1 MDRDRFEDL
10 KLTGQLPSPSSAAL
24 RVLLLTQDENVSLD
38 NMIEVI
44 QSDPALTGRLIQL
57 AASAVH
63 GSAVEITGV
72 KEAAVRI
79 GLRNV
84 FNIAMTFSLVSGN
97 RRGRCPAFDYDR
109 YWTHSLANAVAAQEI
124 SESLKLSLPEEAF
137 TLGMLANIG
146 SLALASAHPDVYA
159 SILGQVQSGAPSSL
173 IDLEQKHF
181 HMDHREVGAALLEEW
196 NLPARF
202 SDALLHHAG
211 NNVVHEDSAVT
222 EMLQVLVGATA
233 MANVCV
239 SGESKRVARW
249 GLLKRA
255 GRIMGADSDQMHA
268 IFDALLPKWASWNEM
283 LDLPLKQVCGS
294 AELEGRAQEAKV
306 HKAEIERLR
315 KPDGLRI
322 LAVDDDPVSLR
333 LLVLRLRKDGHS
345 VLVARDGREAL
356 ALYLEEGAQMIIA
369 DWSMPHMDGLQLC
382 NMIRSS
388 KEGQKLYFLLLTGHG
403 EEDRI
408 VEAFDAGVD
417 DYMVKGADGIPFKPE
432 LLRARIKPAVR
443 VIRLQEANDR
453 QAQDREQLNRQLDA
467 EKRKFQQAAMTD
479 ALTGMP
485 NRRAAMRRMDRE
497 WANSRRSG
505 KNFALISLDIDHFKL
520 VNDGHGHDVGDE
532 VLRATANAIHASLR
546 RGDTCARMGG
556 EEFLMICPSANT
568 EEGAMIVAERVR
580 EAVEANQVHFGG
592 YDSGVTVSMGVAL
605 RSESMQTICDML
617 KVADEALYLAK
628 GRGRNCAVMGY
639 SPGDSRRSA

>member
-1 MDRDRFEDL
+1 MDRERFEDL
-10 KLTGQLPSPSSAAL
+10 KLTGQLPSPSGAAL
-24 RVLLLTQDENVSLD
+24 RILLLTQDENVSLD
-38 NMIEVI
+38 SMVEVI

-57 AASAVH
+57 ASSVVH

-72 KEAAVRI
+72 KEAAVRL
-79 GLRNV
+79 GMRNV
-84 FNIAMTFSLVSGN
+84 FNIAMTFSLVAGN
-97 RRGRCPAFDYDR
+97 RSGRCPAFNYDQ
-109 YWTHSLANAVAAQEI
+109 YWAHSLANAVAAEQI
-124 SESLKLSLPEEAF
+124 SEMLKISLPVEVF

-159 SILGQVQSGAPSSL
+159 AILGQVQSGSPFSL
-173 IDLEQKHF
+173 VELEQKHF
-181 HMDHREVGAALLEEW
+181 QMDHREVGAALLEEW
-196 NLPARF
+196 NLPSRF
-202 SDALLHHAG
+202 SDALLHHTG
-211 NNVVHEDSAVT
+211 SNVVHEDQTVT

-233 MANVCV
+233 MANVCIA
-239 SGESKRVARW
+239 GDSKRVARW
-249 GLLKRA
+249 GTLKRA
-255 GRIMGADSDQMHA
+255 GRVLGAEPDQMRA
-268 IFDALLPKWASWNEM
+268 MFDALLPKWKEWSKM
-283 LDLPLKQVCGS
+283 LELPLQQVCGS
-294 AELEGRAQEAKV
+294 AELEQRAQEAE
-306 HKAEIERLR
+306 ARRDEIDRLK

-333 LLVLRLRKDGHS
+333 LLVIRLRKDGHS
-345 VLVARDGREAL
+345 VLVAKDGREAL
-356 ALYLEEGAQMIIA
+356 ALYLEQGAQMIIA
-369 DWSMPHMDGLQLC
+369 DWSMPHMDGIQLC
-382 NMIRSS
+382 SMIRGS

-417 DYMVKGADGIPFKPE
+417 DYMVKGADGIPFKSE

-443 VIRLQEANDR
+443 VIKLQEANDR
-453 QAQDREQLNRQLDA
+453 QAQEREQLNRQLDA
-467 EKRKFQQAAMTD
+467 EKRKFQLAAMTD
-479 ALTGMP
+479 ALTGLP

-497 WANSRRSG
+497 WANSLRSG

-532 VLRATANAIHASLR
+532 VLRATAKSIHASLR

-556 EEFLMICPSANT
+556 EEFLMICPSATT

-580 EAVEANQVHFGG
+580 EAVEASQVHFGG
-592 YDSGVTVSMGVAL
+592 FHSGVTVSMGVAL
-605 RSESMQTICDML
+605 RSDSMENICDML

-628 GRGRNCAVMGY
+628 GRGRNCVVMGY